1 MVGLPSRALR
11 HVVYDEADTLLDD
24 TFNPESVPLL
34 SYLSRGGVAGIQL
47 LLVGATFPTGL
58 ATILGSVMDVD
69 ELERMTTDYVHK
81 VGSGQ
86 GFYFQLIEKSLEIY
100 LNMI

>member
-1 MVGLPSRALR
+1 MPSRALR

-47 LLVGATFPTGL
+47 LLVGATFPTNLG
-58 ATILGSVMDVD
+58 TILGSVMEDD
-69 ELERMTTDYVHK
+69 ELERMTTDYVHR
-81 VGSGQ
+81 VGIG
-86 GFYFQLIEKSLEIY
+86 YKSRWCK
-100 LNMI
+100 